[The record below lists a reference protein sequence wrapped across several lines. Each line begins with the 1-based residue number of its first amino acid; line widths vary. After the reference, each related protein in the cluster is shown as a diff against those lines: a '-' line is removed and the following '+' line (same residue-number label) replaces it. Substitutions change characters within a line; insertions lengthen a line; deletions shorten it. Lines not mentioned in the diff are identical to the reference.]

1 MYKNYTKNMNMKG
14 VLNMKGIKLGIVA
27 LAILA
32 VTGIVNAGGVG
43 YIDYAKVIDN
53 YDYAKQV
60 TKEVDAKG
68 LEMQQYLVDKEKE
81 YKMLDTPLKKQT
93 FEQKTA
99 QEFKAKEEAYMN
111 LKNKREQ
118 EVYNKIREAA
128 KAVMVEQKLDAIMDQ
143 RGVFVGGLDITDM
156 VINKLKS
163 AR

>member
-1 MYKNYTKNMNMKG
+1 MKNFRLAL
-14 VLNMKGIKLGIVA
+14 VLLSIVA
-27 LAILA
+27 MTSIA
-32 VTGIVNAGGVG
+32 NAGGVG
-43 YIDYAKVIDN
+43 YIDYVKVIDN
-53 YDYAKQV
+53 YEYAKKA

-81 YKMLDTPLKKQT
+81 YKSLDTPLKKQT

-99 QEFKAKEEAYMN
+99 QEFKVKEQAYIA

-118 EVYNKIREAA
+118 EVYTKIREAA

-156 VINKLKS
+156 VINKLKG
-163 AR
+163 AK

>member
-1 MYKNYTKNMNMKG
+1 MK
-14 VLNMKGIKLGIVA
+14 KIKIGLIA
-27 LAILA
+27 LAL
-32 VTGIVNAGGVG
+32 VTMTGIANAGGVG

-53 YDYAKQV
+53 YEYAQRA

-81 YKMLDTPLKKQT
+81 YKSLDTPLKKQS

-99 QEFKAKEEAYMN
+99 QEFKSKEAAYME

-118 EVYNKIREAA
+118 EVYNKVRDAA

-143 RGVFVGGLDITDM
+143 RGVFVGGMDITDL
-156 VINKLKS
+156 VISKLKG
-163 AR
+163 AK

>member
-1 MYKNYTKNMNMKG
+1 MNK
-14 VLNMKGIKLGIVA
+14 LKLGLVLLSLI
-27 LAILA
+27 A
-32 VTGIVNAGGVG
+32 VTGIANAAGVG

-53 YDYAKQV
+53 YDYAKKA

-81 YKMLDTPLKKQT
+81 YKSLDTPLKKQT

-99 QEFKAKEEAYMN
+99 QEYKVKEQAYIA

-118 EVYNKIREAA
+118 EVYTKIREAA

-156 VINKLKS
+156 VINKLKG
-163 AR
+163 AK

>member
-1 MYKNYTKNMNMKG
+1 
-14 VLNMKGIKLGIVA
+14 MKGIKLGLVT

-32 VTGIVNAGGVG
+32 VTNIANAGGIG

-81 YKMLDTPLKKQT
+81 YKNLDTPLKKQT
-93 FEQKTA
+93 FEDRVS
-99 QEFKAKEEAYMN
+99 QEFKTKEAAYIA
-111 LKNKREQ
+111 LREKREK
-118 EVYNKIREAA
+118 EVYDKIQDAA
-128 KAVMVEQKLDAIMDQ
+128 KSVMVEQKLDAIMDA
-143 RGVFVGGLDITDM
+143 RGVFVGGLDITQN
-156 VINKLKS
+156 VIQKLKT

>member
-1 MYKNYTKNMNMKG
+1 MNK
-14 VLNMKGIKLGIVA
+14 LKLGIV
-27 LAILA
+27 LAAIVA
-32 VTGIVNAGGVG
+32 MTGVANAAGVG

-53 YDYAKQV
+53 YDYAKKA

-68 LEMQQYLVDKEKE
+68 LEMQQFLVDKEKE
-81 YKMLDTPLKKQT
+81 YKALDTPLKKQT

-99 QEFKAKEEAYMN
+99 QEFKAKEDAYVA

-143 RGVFVGGLDITDM
+143 RGVFVGGLDISDM
-156 VINKLKS
+156 VINKLKN
-163 AR
+163 AK

>member
-1 MYKNYTKNMNMKG
+1 MKSLKA
-14 VLNMKGIKLGIVA
+14 V
-27 LAILA
+27 LA
-32 VTGIVNAGGVG
+32 VVSVLVMTSAAYAGGVG
-43 YIDYAKVIDN
+43 YIDYLKVIDN
-53 YDYAKQV
+53 YDYAQKA

-81 YKMLDTPLKKQT
+81 YKTLDTPLKKQT

-118 EVYNKIREAA
+118 EVYTKIREAA

-143 RGVFVGGLDITDM
+143 RGVFVGGVDITDS
-156 VINKLKS
+156 VISKLRS

>member
-1 MYKNYTKNMNMKG
+1 MNKFKLSVLLLAFVAMTG
-14 VLNMKGIKLGIVA
+14 VA
-27 LAILA
+27 
-32 VTGIVNAGGVG
+32 NAGGVG
-43 YIDYAKVIDN
+43 SIDYAKVIDN
-53 YDYAKQV
+53 YEYAKKV

-81 YKMLDTPLKKQT
+81 YKSLDTPLKRQS

-99 QEFKAKEEAYMN
+99 QEFKAKEQAYIA

-118 EVYNKIREAA
+118 EVYTKIREAA

-156 VINKLKS
+156 VINKLKGS
-163 AR
+163 K